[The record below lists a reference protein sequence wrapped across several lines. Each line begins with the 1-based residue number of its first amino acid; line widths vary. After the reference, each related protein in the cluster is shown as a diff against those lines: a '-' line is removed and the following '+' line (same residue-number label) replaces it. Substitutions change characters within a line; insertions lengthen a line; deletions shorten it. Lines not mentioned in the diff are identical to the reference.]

1 MDLDLETVACNRSVA
16 FVSCHMQH
24 FNARGYLL
32 GRNGPG
38 AHRGLGAVQSV
49 RAGIQV
55 LYGRHNGKLP
65 ETVQTGP
72 GQAKY
77 SAT

>member
-24 FNARGYLL
+24 SNAKEYLL

-38 AHRGLGAVQSV
+38 AQRGIYAVQSV
-49 RAGIQV
+49 RAGIQG
-55 LYGRHNGKLP
+55 L
-65 ETVQTGP
+65 
-72 GQAKY
+72 QA
-77 SAT
+77 AP